1 MTTVAVIAAGAM
13 GSGVARRLVQHGST
27 VLTNLDG
34 RSEATRA
41 RARGI
46 MQDATYRQIGEQ
58 ADYVL
63 SILPPNDA
71 YSFAETF
78 LQNWGDG
85 GDRSKTSELVFVDC
99 NAVNPVT
106 VKRIGKLF
114 SGRPIRFV
122 DAGIIGGPPTE
133 GYDPTFYASAD
144 DNDALEQFEQLS
156 RHGLKISSLR
166 DGGGIGDASAL
177 KMSYAGITKGT
188 TALFT
193 IMILAAHDAS
203 LQTAKALLNQ
213 LEVSQPEFLGRIT
226 RAVPPML
233 PKAYRWIGEME
244 EISGFIGG
252 PEGDAYKGIARV
264 YERIERSLAGD
275 QTDVENL
282 RRFVE
287 EAKTGPSSPQ
297 NSLNVSRQP
306 SSASASSNKGKVP
319 DQNGRI
325 TTTTTTPQKS
335 SLKSRSITSTPG
347 LEQDENKWG
356 SNFWV
361 TLVDPQTQSSF
372 YACPATGQV
381 SWDPPVGNFVLP
393 PSAEGEWWELSD
405 DSRGGIPY
413 YYHTKTGETV
423 WERPEGFVIPLGIIQ
438 NTALGR
444 RLSNR
449 VSLVLD
455 ESHPGKQTSE
465 RRRGQQNEDT
475 SGEMKKSPSS
485 PGSKQPNGSTKK
497 PHMRRSVSSEHY
509 SLAHSGSN
517 KLQVQHLPPI
527 PASPYGTDASSLSS
541 TEKLVP
547 TTPTSQRPKS
557 SKSSP
562 NGNHQ
567 DSPPRSR
574 SKSSS
579 YVSHRPKLPQSLAAA
594 VEMLATSQ
602 SESGPGSP
610 GSKQSLKSEKSSDH
624 TPGLINIRPSTPTS
638 TDSKPTP
645 GSPGRPIPSLPKA
658 RSVSGPTVAG
668 KGISAPIL
676 NHAATLDMSP
686 IKNRAAGLPIPVEH
700 RVPVHPTPTAMLSTG
715 TYPVL
720 PHDLASDIMQFA
732 ESEFARQYFSTHR
745 TGIIFR
751 RRVPVAQMMAWQ
763 KANAVKIFKVIQHIM
778 GDRERDRA
786 VGVRLTTESS
796 STVHS
801 INSSSIS
808 VNSSVP
814 SNHLLDEERW
824 LLGEGLTH
832 GELRDEI
839 YCQVMKQLTK
849 NPSPESV
856 FKGWQLLCVL
866 LITFPPSK
874 NFETYL
880 HAFIQQHTTHHESRI
895 DIMAKFC
902 LRRLAAI
909 SKKGPRGKP
918 PTIAEIE
925 IASDAAF
932 NPSTFGES
940 LDAIIRLQER
950 TYPQQKVPIILPFLA
965 DGILA
970 LGGTKS
976 EGIFRVPGDGDSI
989 SELKLRIDTGHYTL
1003 DGVDDPN
1010 ILASLMKLWLRELLD
1025 PLVPEEM
1032 YNECVTS
1039 SQDPDAC
1046 VHIIQRLP
1054 TINRRVVLF
1063 IISFLQLFLDEKVQ
1077 NSTKMTPANLALV
1090 MAPNLL
1096 RCKSESMAV
1105 VFTNAQ
1111 YEQIFVYNLLLH
1123 LRCGDIDPNYKPVHG
1138 LGAVQPMAAPRMSK
1152 SKSRR

>member
-1 MTTVAVIAAGAM
+1 MAESLTV
-13 GSGVARRLVQHGST
+13 
-27 VLTNLDG
+27 
-34 RSEATRA
+34 
-41 RARGI
+41 
-46 MQDATYRQIGEQ
+46 
-58 ADYVL
+58 
-63 SILPPNDA
+63 
-71 YSFAETF
+71 
-78 LQNWGDG
+78 
-85 GDRSKTSELVFVDC
+85 
-99 NAVNPVT
+99 
-106 VKRIGKLF
+106 
-114 SGRPIRFV
+114 
-122 DAGIIGGPPTE
+122 
-133 GYDPTFYASAD
+133 
-144 DNDALEQFEQLS
+144 
-156 RHGLKISSLR
+156 
-166 DGGGIGDASAL
+166 
-177 KMSYAGITKGT
+177 
-188 TALFT
+188 
-193 IMILAAHDAS
+193 
-203 LQTAKALLNQ
+203 
-213 LEVSQPEFLGRIT
+213 
-226 RAVPPML
+226 
-233 PKAYRWIGEME
+233 
-244 EISGFIGG
+244 
-252 PEGDAYKGIARV
+252 
-264 YERIERSLAGD
+264 
-275 QTDVENL
+275 
-282 RRFVE
+282 
-287 EAKTGPSSPQ
+287 GPSTTQ
-297 NSLNVSRQP
+297 NNPHVNRQP
-306 SSASASSNKGKVP
+306 STASTNSYKGKAP
-319 DQNGRI
+319 DHNGRPVSTI
-325 TTTTTTPQKS
+325 STTATPLKS
-335 SLKSRSITSTPG
+335 NLKSRPAASSTPG
-347 LEQDENKWG
+347 PEQDESKWG

-361 TLVDPQTQSSF
+361 TLVDPQSQTSF

-381 SWDPPVGNFVLP
+381 SWDPPVGTFVMP

-413 YYHTKTGETV
+413 YYHTKSGETV

-455 ESHPGKQTSE
+455 GSQSNKNTPDK
-465 RRRGQQNEDT
+465 RRGQHSSEHDT
-475 SGEMKKSPSS
+475 PGSIKKSPSS
-485 PGSKQPNGSTKK
+485 PGNKDSNGSAKK
-497 PHMRRSVSSEHY
+497 PAMRRSISNEHY
-509 SLAHSGSN
+509 SLNHSGSIR
-517 KLQVQHLPPI
+517 LQVHQLPPI
-527 PASPYGTDASSLSS
+527 PASPYGTDASSISS
-541 TEKLVP
+541 SEKLVP
-547 TTPTSQRPKS
+547 TTPTSRRPKS
-557 SKSSP
+557 SKGSP
-562 NGNHQ
+562 NSNNNQ

-579 YVSHRPKLPQSLAAA
+579 YVSHRPKLPQSLTAA

-602 SESGPGSP
+602 SESGTPSSP
-610 GSKQSLKSEKSSDH
+610 KQSVKSEKSSDH

-638 TDSKPTP
+638 IDSKPAN
-645 GSPGRPIPSLPKA
+645 GSPRRPAAALPKA
-658 RSVSGPTVAG
+658 RAVSGPTVGG
-668 KGISAPIL
+668 KGISAPML

-686 IKNRAAGLPIPVEH
+686 VKNRAAGLPIPVEH
-700 RVPVHPTPTAMLSTG
+700 HVPVHPTPTATLSTG

-720 PHDLASDIMQFA
+720 PHDLASDIMQFS
-732 ESEFARQYFSTHR
+732 ESEFAKQYFSTHR
-745 TGIIFR
+745 TGILFR
-751 RRVPVAQMMAWQ
+751 RRIPVVQMMAWQ
-763 KANAVKIFKVIQHIM
+763 KAPLNSPLLALNNRSLNKDAVKIFKVIQHIM
-778 GDRERDRA
+778 GDRERDRP
-786 VGVRLTTESS
+786 VGVRLTAESS
-796 STVHS
+796 VSTVHS
-801 INSSSIS
+801 INSSSTS
-808 VNSSVP
+808 LNSST
-814 SNHLLDEERW
+814 SSNNHLLDEERW

-849 NPSPESV
+849 NPNPESV
-856 FKGWQLLCVL
+856 FKGWQFICVL

-880 HAFIQQHTTHHESRI
+880 QSFIQQHTMQHESRI

-902 LRRLAAI
+902 LRRLATI

-918 PTIAEIE
+918 PSMAEIE

-950 TYPQQKVPIILPFLA
+950 TYPQQKIPIILPFLA

-989 SELKLRIDTGHYTL
+989 SELKLRIDRGYYTL

-1046 VHIIQRLP
+1046 VHIVQRLP

-1077 NSTKMTPANLALV
+1077 NNTKMTPANLALV

-1096 RCKSESMAV
+1096 RCKSESMSV

-1123 LRCGDIDPNYKPVHG
+1123 LKCGEIDANYKPAHG
-1138 LGAVQPMAAPRMSK
+1138 LGAVQPTATPRTSK
-1152 SKSRR
+1152 SKTRR